1 MINDHMII
9 RQYFILAMQLP
20 FAKFAG
26 RHIFNSCLQKKI
38 KSRPGDIIHCK

>member
-1 MINDHMII
+1 MII

-20 FAKFAG
+20 FVKFTG
-26 RHIFNSCLQKKI
+26 RTIFNSYLQKKL